1 MRAHHSVPQKSQKP
15 IGRFSAIKRRSTM
28 LENHL
33 EVYKKWILLSLMGEF
48 ALGVFHRP
56 PKHLLGYPVM

>member
-1 MRAHHSVPQKSQKP
+1 
-15 IGRFSAIKRRSTM
+15 M